1 METNAADKRPGRVSR
16 IPRALPAAEHRADAP
31 ATVPGAVSVPIDKIE
46 RDPDQP
52 RRDWRH
58 AEGYQRLDELA
69 QSIKEF
75 GLLQPLVVRR
85 VADHYVVIA
94 GGRRLVAARRAG
106 LHEVPVIVRDDE
118 GTRVRVLQ
126 LIENLQ
132 RQQLSPL
139 DEARAYQEMLEID
152 ALTTGGLAAR
162 LHVSTQTV
170 RDKLRLLRDQ
180 VLADAVERRQIAAT
194 VAREI
199 NKLPDD
205 VTGELRKRIQAGEK
219 LQVSDIDEVRA
230 QLAAAGVVNP
240 RWNPRRSD
248 GPPEAPRQERP
259 PARGSCGDGPPE
271 ETAPSSP
278 ALSPAEQAA
287 AEVLRSCVTP
297 DDDALRSTAH
307 EPAPPSPHG
316 PTAPQTTVAPRQPPD
331 TSVIAL
337 PERAEP
343 ARPPSALNRVEP
355 ATRESGPSLRAIL
368 QRLGGAYDVYEEALL
383 YGLERGWSCAGLL
396 QQSRRERDAERDARP

>member
-1 METNAADKRPGRVSR
+1 MKDKRGATMETSAADKRQRRVSR
-16 IPRALPAAEHRADAP
+16 MPRALPAAEHRADAP
-31 ATVPGAVSVPIDKIE
+31 ATVSGAVSVPIDKVE

-58 AEGYQRLDELA
+58 AEGYQRLDELT

-106 LHEVPVIVRDDE
+106 LREVPVIVRDEE
-118 GTRVRVLQ
+118 GARVRVLQ

-205 VTGELRKRIQAGEK
+205 VAEELRKRIQAGEK
-219 LQVSDIDEVRA
+219 LQVSDIDEIRA
-230 QLAAAGVVNP
+230 HLAAAGVVNP

-248 GPPEAPRQERP
+248 GLPEAPRQGTP
-259 PARGSCGDGPPE
+259 PARGSCGGGPPE
-271 ETAPSSP
+271 ETTPSA
-278 ALSPAEQAA
+278 ALSPPEQAA
-287 AEVLRSCVTP
+287 AVLRSRVTP
-297 DDDALRSTAH
+297 DDDSLRLTAH
-307 EPAPPSPHG
+307 EPAAPPSPHG
-316 PTAPQTTVAPRQPPD
+316 FPAPQTTVVPRQPPD

-337 PERAEP
+337 
-343 ARPPSALNRVEP
+343 
-355 ATRESGPSLRAIL
+355 
-368 QRLGGAYDVYEEALL
+368 
-383 YGLERGWSCAGLL
+383 
-396 QQSRRERDAERDARP
+396 

>member
-1 METNAADKRPGRVSR
+1 MEPIAAEKRYGRMSR
-16 IPRALPAAEHRADAP
+16 IPRALPVAEHRADAP
-31 ATVPGAVSVPIDKIE
+31 TTVPGAVIVPIDKVE

-58 AEGYQRLDELA
+58 AEGYQRLNELT

-106 LHEVPVIVRDDE
+106 LREVPVIVRNDE
-118 GTRVRVLQ
+118 GARVRVLQ

-139 DEARAYQEMLEID
+139 DEARAYQELLEID
-152 ALTTGGLAAR
+152 ALTTGSLAAR

-205 VTGELRKRIQAGEK
+205 VAEDLRKRVQAGERF
-219 LQVSDIDEVRA
+219 QVSDIEAIRA
-230 QLAAAGVVNP
+230 HLAAAGVVNP

-248 GPPEAPRQERP
+248 GLPETPRQETP
-259 PARGSCGDGPPE
+259 PTCGSYADGPPE
-271 ETAPSSP
+271 AAAPSSLT
-278 ALSPAEQAA
+278 LSPAEQAA
-287 AEVLRSCVTP
+287 AEVLRSRVTP
-297 DDDALRSTAH
+297 CDDTLRSTAH
-307 EPAPPSPHG
+307 EPAAPSSPHDH
-316 PTAPQTTVAPRQPPD
+316 PAPRTSVAPRQPPEEP
-331 TSVIAL
+331 VIV
-337 PERAEP
+337 
-343 ARPPSALNRVEP
+343 PPSALNRAESAV
-355 ATRESGPSLRAIL
+355 REGGPSLGAIL

-396 QQSRRERDAERDARP
+396 QQSRRERDARPRR

>member
-1 METNAADKRPGRVSR
+1 MKDKRGARMETNAAEKRQRRVSR
-16 IPRALPAAEHRADAP
+16 ILRALPVAEHRADAP
-31 ATVPGAVSVPIDKIE
+31 TSVPGAVIVPIDTVQ

-58 AEGYQRLDELA
+58 AEGYQRLDELT

-85 VADHYVVIA
+85 VDERYVVIA

-106 LHEVPVIVRDDE
+106 LREIPVIVRDEE
-118 GTRVRVLQ
+118 GARVRVLQ

-132 RQQLSPL
+132 RQQLSAL

-180 VLADAVERRQIAAT
+180 VLADAVEHRQTAAT

-205 VTGELRKRIQAGEK
+205 AAEDLRKRVQAGEQ
-219 LQVSDIDEVRA
+219 LHVSDVDEVR
-230 QLAAAGVVNP
+230 
-240 RWNPRRSD
+240 
-248 GPPEAPRQERP
+248 
-259 PARGSCGDGPPE
+259 
-271 ETAPSSP
+271 
-278 ALSPAEQAA
+278 
-287 AEVLRSCVTP
+287 
-297 DDDALRSTAH
+297 
-307 EPAPPSPHG
+307 
-316 PTAPQTTVAPRQPPD
+316 
-331 TSVIAL
+331 
-337 PERAEP
+337 
-343 ARPPSALNRVEP
+343 
-355 ATRESGPSLRAIL
+355 
-368 QRLGGAYDVYEEALL
+368 
-383 YGLERGWSCAGLL
+383 
-396 QQSRRERDAERDARP
+396 

>member
-1 METNAADKRPGRVSR
+1 MKDKRGARMETNAAHKRQRRVNR
-16 IPRALPAAEHRADAP
+16 IPRALLAAEHRADAP
-31 ATVPGAVSVPIDKIE
+31 ATVPGAVSVPIDKVE

-58 AEGYQRLDELA
+58 AEGYQRLDELT

-106 LHEVPVIVRDDE
+106 LREVPVIVRDDE
-118 GTRVRVLQ
+118 GARVRVLQ

-152 ALTTGGLAAR
+152 ALTTGSLAAR

-205 VTGELRKRIQAGEK
+205 VAEELRKRIQAGEK

-248 GPPEAPRQERP
+248 GLFEASRPATP
-259 PARGSCGDGPPE
+259 PACESRGGGPPE

-278 ALSPAEQAA
+278 AFSPAEQAA
-287 AEVLRSCVTP
+287 AEVLRSRVTP
-297 DDDALRSTAH
+297 DDDSLRSTAH
-307 EPAPPSPHG
+307 ELAAPLPLTAPPLH
-316 PTAPQTTVAPRQPPD
+316 RQ
-331 TSVIAL
+331 
-337 PERAEP
+337 
-343 ARPPSALNRVEP
+343 
-355 ATRESGPSLRAIL
+355 
-368 QRLGGAYDVYEEALL
+368 Q
-383 YGLERGWSCAGLL
+383 W
-396 QQSRRERDAERDARP
+396 RR

>member
-1 METNAADKRPGRVSR
+1 METNAADKRQRRVSK
-16 IPRALPAAEHRADAP
+16 IPRALPATEHRADAP
-31 ATVPGAVSVPIDKIE
+31 ATVPGAVSVPIDKVE

-58 AEGYQRLDELA
+58 AEGYQRLDELT

-106 LHEVPVIVRDDE
+106 LREVPVIVRDDE
-118 GTRVRVLQ
+118 GARVRVLQ

-205 VTGELRKRIQAGEK
+205 VAEELRKRIQAGEK

-248 GPPEAPRQERP
+248 GLLEAPRQETP

-278 ALSPAEQAA
+278 ALSLAEQAA
-287 AEVLRSCVTP
+287 AEVLRLRVTP
-297 DDDALRSTAH
+297 DDESLRSTAH
-307 EPAPPSPHG
+307 EPAASPSPHG
-316 PTAPQTTVAPRQPPD
+316 SPAPQTIMAARQPPD

-337 PERAEP
+337 AERTEP
-343 ARPPSALNRVEP
+343 TRPPLALNRAEP
-355 ATRESGPSLRAIL
+355 ATREGEPSLGAIL

-396 QQSRRERDAERDARP
+396 QQSRQERDASPQG

>member
-1 METNAADKRPGRVSR
+1 METNAADKRPRRVSG

-31 ATVPGAVSVPIDKIE
+31 ATVPGAVSVPIDKVE

-58 AEGYQRLDELA
+58 AEGYQRLDELT
-69 QSIKEF
+69 QSVKEF

-106 LHEVPVIVRDDE
+106 LREVPVIVRDDE
-118 GTRVRVLQ
+118 GARVRVLQ

-205 VTGELRKRIQAGEK
+205 VAEELRKRIQAGEK
-219 LQVSDIDEVRA
+219 LQVSDVDEVRA
-230 QLAAAGVVNP
+230 QLTAAGVVNP

-248 GPPEAPRQERP
+248 GLPEAPRQEAP

-287 AEVLRSCVTP
+287 AEVLRSRVTP
-297 DDDALRSTAH
+297 DDDSLCSTAH
-307 EPAPPSPHG
+307 EPAAPPSPHG
-316 PTAPQTTVAPRQPPD
+316 APAPQTMVAPRQPPD
-331 TSVIAL
+331 TAVIAP

-343 ARPPSALNRVEP
+343 AHPPSALNRAEP
-355 ATRESGPSLRAIL
+355 ATRGGGPSLSAIL

-396 QQSRRERDAERDARP
+396 QQSRQEQDARPKR

>member
-1 METNAADKRPGRVSR
+1 METNAAEKRQRRVSR
-16 IPRALPAAEHRADAP
+16 ILRALPAAEHRADAP
-31 ATVPGAVSVPIDKIE
+31 PTVPGAVSVPIDKVE

-58 AEGYQRLDELA
+58 AEGYQRLDELT

-85 VADHYVVIA
+85 VADHYIVIA

-106 LHEVPVIVRDDE
+106 LREVPVIVRDDE
-118 GTRVRVLQ
+118 GARVRVLQ

-199 NKLPDD
+199 TKLPDD
-205 VTGELRKRIQAGEK
+205 VAEALRKRIQAGEK
-219 LQVSDIDEVRA
+219 FQVSDVEEVRA

-248 GPPEAPRQERP
+248 GLPEAPGQETP
-259 PARGSCGDGPPE
+259 LARGSCGDGPPE

-278 ALSPAEQAA
+278 ALSPREQAT

-297 DDDALRSTAH
+297 CDDSLRSTAH
-307 EPAPPSPHG
+307 EPAASPSPHG

-343 ARPPSALNRVEP
+343 ARPPSALNRAEP
-355 ATRESGPSLRAIL
+355 AAREGGPSLGAIL

-396 QQSRRERDAERDARP
+396 QQSRQERDARP

>member
-1 METNAADKRPGRVSR
+1 METSAADKRQRRVSR

-31 ATVPGAVSVPIDKIE
+31 ATVPGAVSVPIDQVE

-58 AEGYQRLDELA
+58 AEGYQRLDELT

-106 LHEVPVIVRDDE
+106 LREVPVIVRDDE
-118 GTRVRVLQ
+118 GARVRVLQ

-205 VTGELRKRIQAGEK
+205 VAEELRKRIQAGEK

-248 GPPEAPRQERP
+248 GLPEGPRQETP

-271 ETAPSSP
+271 EPAPSSP

-297 DDDALRSTAH
+297 GDDSLRSTAH
-307 EPAPPSPHG
+307 EPAAPPSPHG
-316 PTAPQTTVAPRQPPD
+316 SPAPQTTMAPRQPLD

-337 PERAEP
+337 PERAAP
-343 ARPPSALNRVEP
+343 ARPASALNRAEP
-355 ATRESGPSLRAIL
+355 ATREGGPSLGAIL
-368 QRLGGAYDVYEEALL
+368 QRLGAAYDAYEEALL

-396 QQSRRERDAERDARP
+396 QQSRQERDARPEH

>member
-1 METNAADKRPGRVSR
+1 MKTNAAEKRDRRRVSR
-16 IPRALPAAEHRADAP
+16 MPRALLATEHRPGAP
-31 ATVPGAVSVPIDKIE
+31 TSVPGAVSVPIDKVE

-58 AEGYQRLDELA
+58 GEGYQRLNDLT
-69 QSIKEF
+69 QSVKEF

-106 LHEVPVIVRDDE
+106 LREVPVIVRDDE
-118 GTRVRVLQ
+118 GARVRVLQ

-139 DEARAYQEMLEID
+139 DEARAYQELLEID
-152 ALTTGGLAAR
+152 GLTTGGLAAR

-205 VTGELRKRIQAGEK
+205 VAEELRKRIQAGER
-219 LQVSDIDEVRA
+219 LQVSDIGEVRA

-271 ETAPSSP
+271 ATAPSSP

-287 AEVLRSCVTP
+287 AEAQRSC
-297 DDDALRSTAH
+297 
-307 EPAPPSPHG
+307 
-316 PTAPQTTVAPRQPPD
+316 
-331 TSVIAL
+331 
-337 PERAEP
+337 
-343 ARPPSALNRVEP
+343 
-355 ATRESGPSLRAIL
+355 
-368 QRLGGAYDVYEEALL
+368 
-383 YGLERGWSCAGLL
+383 
-396 QQSRRERDAERDARP
+396 